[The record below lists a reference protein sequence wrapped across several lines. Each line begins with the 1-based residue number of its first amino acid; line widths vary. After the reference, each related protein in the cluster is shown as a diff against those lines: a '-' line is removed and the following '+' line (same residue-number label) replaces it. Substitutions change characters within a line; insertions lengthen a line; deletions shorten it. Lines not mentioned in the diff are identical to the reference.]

1 MLRAIQRDGV
11 KGIVM
16 LMMMLGGLAC
26 DRGPEAGPDVAKT
39 LPSADVDEART
50 SQPDASAEASATK
63 TKTAVLAG
71 GCFWCVEAVF
81 EQLDGVEKV
90 VSGYAGDSAET
101 ADYDSVSSGATQHA
115 EAVRVTYDPSK
126 ISYGELLRVFF
137 ATHDP
142 TQLNRQGPD
151 TGAQYR
157 STVFYADD
165 EQKRIAE
172 AYIAQL
178 EQAGAFDRPIVTTL
192 EPLADFYTAEDD
204 HQDFVSRH
212 PNHPYVRAWA
222 LPKVA
227 KVRDKFSDQIKS
239 R

>member
-1 MLRAIQRDGV
+1 M
-11 KGIVM
+11 VM
-16 LMMMLGGLAC
+16 LMMMLGGFAC
-26 DRGPEAGPDVAKT
+26 NRGPEPGPDVAKK
-39 LPSADVDEART
+39 LPLADVDEAPA
-50 SQPDASAEASATK
+50 SQPDDGPETSA

-81 EQLDGVEKV
+81 EQLDGVQEV
-90 VSGYAGDSAET
+90 VSGYAGGTAES
-101 ADYDSVSSGATQHA
+101 ADYDSVSRGATQHA

-126 ISYGELLRVFF
+126 ITYGELLRVFF

-172 AYIAQL
+172 SYIAQL
-178 EQAGAFDRPIVTTL
+178 EQAGTFDRPIVTTL
-192 EPLADFYTAEDD
+192 EPLAGFYTAEAY
-204 HQDFVSRH
+204 HQDFVARN
-212 PNHPYVRAWA
+212 PNHGYVQAWA

-227 KVRDKFSDQIKS
+227 KVRSKFSDQLKS
-239 R
+239 P